1 MGRSGYKWLSHD
13 IQNEIIDILGR
24 SVLRS
29 VVADIKS
36 REYFAIMVDETCD
49 ISIRGQL
56 IFCIRTVNKN
66 VDIFENSWAFMR
78 FRTLRPKLKKG
89 RE

>member
-36 REYFAIMVDETCD
+36 REYFDIMVDETCD

-66 VDIFENSWAFMR
+66 FEFFEEFMG
-78 FRTLRPKLKKG
+78 FYEIPNTEAKT
-89 RE
+89 